1 VASSPVFGGKLR
13 SLDDSKAKAVKGVR
27 QIVRLD
33 EAVAVV
39 ADHMG
44 AAKKG
49 LAALEITW
57 DDGSNAHVSTIDL
70 VHQMETASQSPGVV
84 DKNEG
89 DVAKAMQDAAT
100 KLEAVYQVPFLAH
113 AAMEPMN
120 CTVHVSKDR
129 CEVWVGTQVA
139 SRARATAAEVTGLP
153 LEKVEVHN
161 HLLGGGF
168 GRRLDIDGVT
178 LAVRIAKQVD
188 GPVKIVW
195 TREEDIQHDIYR
207 PYYYDRL
214 AGGLDADGKVVA
226 WSHRVTGSSILARW
240 LPAAFK
246 DGLDFD
252 AVEVAM
258 GPYSFPNA
266 HVDYVRHEPPAGLTT
281 GWWRGV
287 GVTHNAFM
295 VEGFIDEL
303 AAAAKK
309 DPVEFRRTLLDK
321 SPRAK
326 AVLDL
331 AASKAGWG
339 SPMPAG
345 SGRGVSVIFGFGT
358 YVAQVAEVAVG
369 KDGQVRVQRVVC
381 AVDCGHVVNPDTVK
395 AQIEGGAIFGI
406 TAALYGEITLKEG
419 RVEQSNF
426 DSYQMLRINEA
437 PTIEVH
443 IVESTEAPGGMGEP
457 STSTIGP
464 AMVNAVFAA
473 TGTRLRKL
481 PIDTAQLKSA

>member
-1 VASSPVFGGKLR
+1 
-13 SLDDSKAKAVKGVR
+13 
-27 QIVRLD
+27 
-33 EAVAVV
+33 
-39 ADHMG
+39 
-44 AAKKG
+44 
-49 LAALEITW
+49 
-57 DDGSNAHVSTIDL
+57 
-70 VHQMETASQSPGVV
+70 
-84 DKNEG
+84 
-89 DVAKAMQDAAT
+89 
-100 KLEAVYQVPFLAH
+100 
-113 AAMEPMN
+113 
-120 CTVHVSKDR
+120 
-129 CEVWVGTQVA
+129 
-139 SRARATAAEVTGLP
+139 
-153 LEKVEVHN
+153 
-161 HLLGGGF
+161 
-168 GRRLDIDGVT
+168 
-178 LAVRIAKQVD
+178 
-188 GPVKIVW
+188 
-195 TREEDIQHDIYR
+195 
-207 PYYYDRL
+207 
-214 AGGLDADGKVVA
+214 
-226 WSHRVTGSSILARW
+226 
-240 LPAAFK
+240 
-246 DGLDFD
+246 
-252 AVEVAM
+252 
-258 GPYSFPNA
+258 
-266 HVDYVRHEPPAGLTT
+266 
-281 GWWRGV
+281 
-287 GVTHNAFM
+287 M